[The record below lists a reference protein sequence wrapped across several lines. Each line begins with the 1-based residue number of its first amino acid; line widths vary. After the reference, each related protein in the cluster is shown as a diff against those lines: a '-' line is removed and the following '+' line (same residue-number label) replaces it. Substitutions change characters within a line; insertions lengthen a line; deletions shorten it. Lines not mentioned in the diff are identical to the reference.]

1 MPIRHRLLEN
11 TWSFFVGLSW
21 VIRNYVRM
29 SLPNRDINAYWTNN
43 NERR

>member
-1 MPIRHRLLEN
+1 MPIRHRFLEN
-11 TWSFFVGLSW
+11 TWSFFVGL
-21 VIRNYVRM
+21 IRNYVRV